1 VRRVRAHAAAVTPG
15 TTGAHKSAG
24 KSQATASDT
33 AKGRMLHIRLD
44 PELHRK
50 LRLVVAAQDTTLQ
63 EWITRTLEDAA
74 ERAWPQVTREGSR

>member
-1 VRRVRAHAAAVTPG
+1 VRRVRAHAAIVTRG
-15 TTGAHKSAG
+15 TTGAHKSAV
-24 KSQATASDT
+24 KSQATTPDP

-63 EWITRTLEDAA
+63 GWITRTLEDAA
-74 ERAWPQVTREGSR
+74 EKAWPQFTRESSR